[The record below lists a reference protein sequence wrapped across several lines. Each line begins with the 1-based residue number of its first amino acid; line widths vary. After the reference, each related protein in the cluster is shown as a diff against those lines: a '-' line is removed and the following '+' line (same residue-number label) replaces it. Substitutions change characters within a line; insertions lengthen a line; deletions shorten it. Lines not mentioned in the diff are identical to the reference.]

1 MLKINT
7 NTMTRHFDY
16 LKITRDNLLKTT
28 ANLSL
33 EELNRIPAG
42 YNNNIAWNMAHCL
55 VTQYLLCYGL
65 SGHPIPLEAS
75 VVDLYRKGSKPNG
88 PMSAEDLAF
97 FRKEL
102 AAAPIKMEEDY
113 QNGLF
118 TQFKI
123 YTTSY
128 NIELQSTEDA
138 IQFNNIHEGLHLGY
152 VMALKKV
159 L

>member
-1 MLKINT
+1 
-7 NTMTRHFDY
+7 MTRHFDY
-16 LKITRDNLLKTT
+16 LKITRANLLKAT
-28 ANLSL
+28 ADLSL
-33 EELNRIPAG
+33 EKLNHIPTG
-42 YNNNIAWNMAHCL
+42 FNNSIAWNMAHCL

-65 SGHPIPLEAS
+65 SAQAIPLEAEIA
-75 VVDLYRKGSKPNG
+75 DLYRKGTKPTS
-88 PMSAEDLAF
+88 PMSTEDVAF

-102 AAAPIKMEEDY
+102 AASPIKMEEDY
-113 QNGLF
+113 TNGLF

-152 VMALKKV
+152 VMALKKAR
-159 L
+159 